1 MQVLNSILYCRC
13 NYTPPSNF
21 KVPCLCHSFPF
32 DPSWSCD
39 TISPFLSRL
48 ASLFLQESSW
58 CDLLHRSIQWKGQ
71 KTSDPS
77 RRGPGLLL
85 ALMPLWRRAFSISF
99 AITLPYY
106 FHYPGSSTR
115 GVQGSSALWQEVW
128 RIQLWGACVGDV
140 SLVCALHADGLGPG
154 KILNNQLVFCTHFH
168 ESDKSQNGP
177 AQILDQLVNN
187 LRTNF
192 CLCLLAWWFLNFSQ
206 IAIINRVVES
216 AAKILKHS
224 STSSIQD
231 SEGGGNGSP
240 QVHCSRSAASTT
252 VEFRPEVD
260 RDRCPA
266 EGRRLLRRC
275 WASDPAVRPTFDN
288 IIVEIQTVCL
298 RQGLFLGMFQQKLW
312 LFCLF
317 LKLIYA
323 TLHIA
328 DCSIW
333 IL

>member
-154 KILNNQLVFCTHFH
+154 KILNNQLVYCPFLVSTGQP
-168 ESDKSQNGP
+168 KSKLSSFSLT
-177 AQILDQLVNN
+177 IDFFTLYFEDQLVNN
-187 LRTNF
+187 LTIF
-192 CLCLLAWWFLNFSQ
+192 SLCLLAWNFVNFSQ
-206 IAIINRVVES
+206 FAIISRVVES
-216 AAKILKHS
+216 AAKFHKQAGP
-224 STSSIQD
+224 SSIKD
-231 SEGGGNGSP
+231 NEAGENGSP
-240 QVHCSRSAASTT
+240 GIHCSRSAATA
-252 VEFRPEVD
+252 EFRPEVD

-288 IIVEIQTVCL
+288 IIVEIQTACL
-298 RQGLFLGMFQQKLW
+298 RQGLNVPAK
-312 LFCLF
+312 
-317 LKLIYA
+317 
-323 TLHIA
+323 
-328 DCSIW
+328 IW
-333 IL
+333 FILNSAIF